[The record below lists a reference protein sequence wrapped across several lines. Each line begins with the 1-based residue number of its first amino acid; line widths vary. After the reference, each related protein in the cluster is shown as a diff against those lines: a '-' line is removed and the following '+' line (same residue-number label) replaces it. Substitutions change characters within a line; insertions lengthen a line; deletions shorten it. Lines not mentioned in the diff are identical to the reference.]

1 MSKPATQFYIKSDMP
16 NWIGTGDDTS
26 IADYI
31 IDHKFYV
38 KGNFKKKIFDAII
51 WIMKKLNVRAV
62 TLSNKEHT
70 MVYKT
75 YKFDQLDLEKLIKKH
90 KIDLEYIWREN
101 PKYLIMGQNVFQEL
115 FNEPSLHFSS
125 IDTEFRYN
133 VSRSSYDDFNDYN
146 NRKYGYEVDV
156 AFWGFKI
163 LIVPWINGCFL
174 LPSI

>member
-1 MSKPATQFYIKSDMP
+1 MKNATQLYTKDKISY
-16 NWIGTGDDTS
+16 WHGHGDSIS
-26 IADYI
+26 IADHL
-31 IDHKFYV
+31 IDNKFCV
-38 KGNFKKKIFDAII
+38 NGWFKKKVFNVMI
-51 WIMKKLNVRAV
+51 WLMNKLDVRSIHLANIPREMV
-62 TLSNKEHT
+62 TKSYNITQIQIE
-70 MVYKT
+70 
-75 YKFDQLDLEKLIKKH
+75 ELIKKY

-133 VSRSSYDDFNDYN
+133 VARPSYDDFNDYN
-146 NRKYGYEVDV
+146 NRKFGYEVNV

-163 LIVPWINGCFL
+163 LIVPWIDGCFL